1 MRRKH
6 ILELESTQIGL
17 GKKKKSQLCKWKHK
31 HFESQLQEGKKHFKL
46 KFGSKG

>member
-1 MRRKH
+1 MWREH

-17 GKKKKSQLCKWKHK
+17 GKKKNLSYVNENK